1 MFYEL
6 LPSRGIFLLKNG
18 KEYDIMWGKIRKG
31 RQKTMFRF
39 DTHVHTDETSHCGKV
54 PAKEMVKLYAEAGY
68 SGFVMTDHYNRYS
81 MKVHGCETPEQEVE
95 TFLKGYRTAKAYGDE
110 IGFDVLFGM
119 ELQPDGA
126 YNEFLLY
133 GLTEEFLYAHPHI
146 YEEDLLTIRRLANEN
161 GILIFQAHPYRPGM
175 TRAMPGFLDGVEV
188 FNGNPRHNSQNDLA
202 LMYATQH
209 HLLQSSGSDA
219 HQVEDIG
226 RGGLLTEERITDL
239 ESLTRILKEGSAQ
252 LIRND

>member
-1 MFYEL
+1 M
-6 LPSRGIFLLKNG
+6 
-18 KEYDIMWGKIRKG
+18 
-31 RQKTMFRF
+31 TMFRF

-68 SGFVMTDHYNRYS
+68 SGFVMTDHYNRHS
-81 MKVHGCETPEQEVE
+81 MKVHGCETPEQEIE
-95 TFLKGYRTAKAYGDE
+95 TFLKGYRAAKAYGDE

-126 YNEFLLY
+126 YNEYLLY
-133 GLTEEFLYAHPHI
+133 GLTEEFFYAHPHI
-146 YEEDLLTIRRLANEN
+146 YEEDLLTLRRLANEN
-161 GILIFQAHPYRPGM
+161 GILIFQAHPYRPGL

-188 FNGNPRHNSQNDLA
+188 FNGNPRHNSQNHLA
-202 LMYATQH
+202 LMYAAQH
-209 HLLQSSGSDA
+209 KLLQCSGSDA

-239 ESLTRILKEGSAQ
+239 ATLKKVLREGSGE